1 MSHYE
6 GDLRTPESA
15 RFAILAS
22 RWNARITDTLVAGA
36 RQSLAGN
43 GITEANIDVIRVP
56 GAWELPLVAARLAAA
71 HEHAAILTLGC
82 VIRGDTRHYE
92 HVADRC
98 AEGLMR
104 VQLDFGVP
112 VLNGVLAVERVEDA
126 EARAGGSHG
135 NKGEEVALAA
145 LEMGKPSGKPVRRD
159 GVDPVLRSRARR
171 RAVQAIYAW
180 QISGGNAQSLIA
192 QFAHEQAREIA
203 DLAYFEA
210 LLHGVLDNRR
220 DIDEALGPY
229 LDRGI
234 EEVDAI
240 ERAVLRLAAY
250 ELRYRLDVPYRVVIN
265 EAIESAKRFGSEHGH
280 TYVNGVLDRAA
291 VEWRKV
297 ESGH

>member
-1 MSHYE
+1 MSHFE

-145 LEMGKPSGKPVRRD
+145 LEM
-159 GVDPVLRSRARR
+159 
-171 RAVQAIYAW
+171 AIYAW